1 MPSVKPLRF
10 VLSLLVFLALGN
22 SIQCVTQFDPELTTD
37 ITKLV
42 VDGLITD
49 QPPPYLV
56 RVTYSAPYTNDE
68 TIFGRSPAQA
78 KVSIR
83 DDQGGIEELRYT
95 SNGYFISSATGLRG
109 IVGRKYYVVIVL
121 PDGRQYQSR
130 EELLRPTPKIDT
142 LRVEYQQLTGI
153 YLRGKFKISVET
165 TDPAESE
172 DFYRW
177 SWSHFETKTRC
188 DITSELGPSGQL
200 IRIEWSC
207 CVPCWSV
214 TKCEGCINIASDK
227 LINGKK
233 IVDQFLVD
241 VPYTSAKPYF
251 VLAQQ
256 QSLTKEAYNFW
267 NKVRGQLNNSG
278 GVFDT
283 PPVLIQGN
291 IYNVSNPDEQVL
303 GYFGASS
310 LRYMPYYVDR
320 LRTGV
325 PPFGQEEEKNRRYC
339 KPCKESYLTTSF
351 RPLGWVD

>member
-1 MPSVKPLRF
+1 MPTVKPLRF

-22 SIQCVTQFDPELTTD
+22 SIQCVTQFDPELTKD

-49 QPPPYLV
+49 QPPPYQI
-56 RVTYSAPYTNDE
+56 RVTYRAPYTNDV

-78 KVSIR
+78 KISIR

-95 SNGYFISSATGLRG
+95 SNGYFISSATGMRG
-109 IVGRKYYVVIVL
+109 VVGRKYFVSIVL

-130 EELLRPTPKIDT
+130 EELLKPTPKIDA
-142 LRVEYQQLTGI
+142 LRAEFQQLTGI

-165 TDPAESE
+165 TDPADSE

-177 SWSHFETKTRC
+177 SWSHFETKEVCKVTLTFP
-188 DITSELGPSGQL
+188 DYTKIY
-200 IRIEWSC
+200 WSC
-207 CVPCWSV
+207 CVPCWTV
-214 TKCEGCINIASDK
+214 IRCEGCINIASDK
-227 LINGKK
+227 LINGRKF
-233 IVDQFLVD
+233 VDQFLVD
-241 VPYTSAKPYF
+241 VPYTSAEPYF

-291 IYNVSNPDEQVL
+291 IYNVSNQDEQVL

-310 LRYMPYYVDR
+310 IRYMPYYVDR
-320 LRTGV
+320 LVTGV
-325 PPFGQEEEKNRRYC
+325 PPFRHVKFGGNTIPC
-339 KPCKESYLTTSF
+339 KPCVESYLTTSF